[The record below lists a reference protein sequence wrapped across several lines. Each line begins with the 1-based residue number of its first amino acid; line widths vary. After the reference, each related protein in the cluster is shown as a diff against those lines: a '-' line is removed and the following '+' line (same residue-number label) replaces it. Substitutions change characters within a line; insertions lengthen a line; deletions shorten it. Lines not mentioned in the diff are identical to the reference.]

1 MCDIPFVVVY
11 ETEVQQELWP
21 ADSGGEEFTVGFS
34 FVALSPYE
42 VPVSLQISTT
52 RAVAALIAVALVAA
66 GCSKGDSAESSAGA
80 ESFAQPVSITNC
92 DRELTF
98 DSPPQRIV
106 SLNGHV
112 TEALIEIGAGDRI
125 VGRAYS
131 DNPPTAE
138 TAEQF
143 NKIPS
148 LSDTFPSAEQILD
161 VNPDFVVGGM
171 TSAFNEKKGRSR
183 DVFAERGINTF
194 LFSEY
199 CGTGFPD
206 IGLLVDDYTQLGRV
220 LGVEDSA
227 RAVADQ
233 ISTGLDEVRASVGN
247 AAPVSTFFYDSGEDV
262 PTTVGGV
269 GVGELVAEYSGL
281 TNIFAEG
288 PKPYIETT
296 WEAVAERAP
305 QAIVVIDYGD
315 KTADQKIDFL
325 RSQPLM
331 ATTPAVQQNR
341 FVVVPLADLFE
352 SSRLVRSAQTIATAF
367 HPGASTAGSDAAK

>member
-1 MCDIPFVVVY
+1 MSLKI
-11 ETEVQQELWP
+11 
-21 ADSGGEEFTVGFS
+21 
-34 FVALSPYE
+34 SP
-42 VPVSLQISTT
+42 T
-52 RAVAALIAVALVAA
+52 RAVVVLIATALMAA
-66 GCSKGDSAESSAGA
+66 GCSKGEATENSAST

-92 DRELTF
+92 DRELVF

-161 VNPDFVVGGM
+161 VDPDFVVDGM
-171 TSAFNEKKGRSR
+171 TSAFNEKQGRSR
-183 DVFAERGINTF
+183 DAFAEKGINTF

-206 IGLLVDDYTQLGRV
+206 IGLLENDYTQLGRV

-227 RAVADQ
+227 RAVAEQ
-233 ISTGLDEVRASVGN
+233 ISSGLDAVRASIGD
-247 AAPVSTFFYDSGEDV
+247 AAPVSAFFYDSGEDV
-262 PTTVGGV
+262 PTTIGGV
-269 GVGELVAEYSGL
+269 GVGQLVAEYSGV
-281 TNIFAEG
+281 TNIFSEG
-288 PKPYIETT
+288 AKPYIDAS

-331 ATTPAVQQNR
+331 ATTPAVAQNR

-352 SSRLVRSAQTIATAF
+352 SSRLVRSAQTIASAF
-367 HPGASTAGSDAAK
+367 HPGAVTAGTDPAK

>member
-1 MCDIPFVVVY
+1 MA
-11 ETEVQQELWP
+11 L
-21 ADSGGEEFTVGFS
+21 EF
-34 FVALSPYE
+34 YE
-42 VPVSLQISTT
+42 VSLSLQISTPRVVT
-52 RAVAALIAVALVAA
+52 ALIAIALVAA
-66 GCSKGDSAESSAGA
+66 GCSKGDAAEMVAST
-80 ESFAQPVSITNC
+80 ESFAQPVTITNC

-143 NKIPS
+143 DKIPS
-148 LSDTFPSAEQILD
+148 LSDKFPSAEQILD
-161 VNPDFVVGGM
+161 VDPDFVVGGM
-171 TSAFNEKKGRSR
+171 TSAFNEKQGRSR
-183 DVFAERGINTF
+183 DTFAERGINTF

-206 IGLLVDDYTQLGRV
+206 ISLLTDDYTALGRV

-227 RAVADQ
+227 RTVANE
-233 ISTGLDEVRASVGN
+233 ISAGLDAVRDSVGVTP
-247 AAPVSTFFYDSGEDV
+247 PVSTFFYDSGEDV
-262 PTTVGGV
+262 PTTIGGV
-269 GVGELVAEYSGL
+269 GVGQLVAEYSGV
-281 TNIFAEG
+281 TNIFSEG
-288 PKPYIETT
+288 TKPYVDVT
-296 WEAVAERAP
+296 WESVAERAP

-325 RSQPLM
+325 KSAPLM

-352 SSRLVRSAQTIATAF
+352 SSRLVRSAQTITTAF
-367 HPGASTAGSDAAK
+367 HGADASK

>member
-1 MCDIPFVVVY
+1 M
-11 ETEVQQELWP
+11 
-21 ADSGGEEFTVGFS
+21 
-34 FVALSPYE
+34 
-42 VPVSLQISTT
+42 SLQISTT
-52 RAVAALIAVALVAA
+52 RTIAALIAVALVTA
-66 GCSKGDSAESSAGA
+66 GCSKGDSAESSTGA
-80 ESFAQPVSITNC
+80 ESFAQQVSITNC

-98 DSPPQRIV
+98 ASPPQRIV

-143 NKIPS
+143 NTIPS

-171 TSAFNEKKGRSR
+171 TSAFNEKQGRSR
-183 DVFAERGINTF
+183 DALAEHGINTF

-206 IGLLVDDYTQLGRV
+206 IGLLVNDYTQLGRV

-227 RAVADQ
+227 RTVAEQ
-233 ISTGLDEVRASVGN
+233 ISTGLDEVRTSVDH
-247 AAPVSTFFYDSGEDV
+247 AAPVSSFFYDSGEDV
-262 PTTVGGV
+262 PTTVGGT
-269 GVGELVAEYSGL
+269 GVGDLVAEYSGV

-288 PKPYIETT
+288 PKPYFKTT
-296 WEAVAERAP
+296 WETVAERAP
-305 QAIVVIDYGD
+305 QTIVVIDYGD